1 MGLAAWLAARL
12 TAGGTVSTIGVADLA
27 RAL

>member
-1 MGLAAWLAARL
+1 VGLAAWLAARL
-12 TAGGTVSTIGVADLA
+12 TAGGIVSAVGIADLT